1 MKHIETQIVRGIT
14 VKDAV
19 KILPFKVIKCID
31 AGQFFRKLDKEGI
44 KYSNKKQRE
53 FVCEE
58 FLKYHKA
65 WKPGYVGYI
74 THRWRTLSCRCKS
87 QSIVTYNKN
96 TKHKLENGYI
106 VYNQNNQ
113 IVEFIY
119 DIKLCDLISYL
130 RKKLKVDTLS
140 TYKVMKIKT
149 RDRETPTLSFSRK
162 NINEDKLGEYDIFYC
177 VDD

>member
-1 MKHIETQIVRGIT
+1 MQVILLIDGELFLVD
-14 VKDAV
+14 VK
-19 KILPFKVIKCID
+19 
-31 AGQFFRKLDKEGI
+31 
-44 KYSNKKQRE
+44 N
-53 FVCEE
+53 
-58 FLKYHKA
+58 
-65 WKPGYVGYI
+65 
-74 THRWRTLSCRCKS
+74 

-119 DIKLCDLISYL
+119 DIKLSDLISYL

-162 NINEDKLGEYDIFYC
+162 NINEDKLGEYNIFYC